1 VLTIAVSFPIVR
13 RVRRGGADVARGRRR
28 MTARGRI
35 VDRIGARDGELLLVC
50 PHFAGLRAGE
60 ADLVGCLPIGDAN
73 GATLALASA
82 FPDDPE
88 VYAGIFAAD
97 PFRPAPFL
105 LAALREAG
113 VRSVVNL
120 PTVAM
125 AADGLAQALSHAGV
139 DYAAELATLAKATA
153 LGLRVLAVATTVEQG
168 RQATA
173 AGIGRLL
180 FYPAADGDPTA
191 RRRRAAAAVEAVR
204 TMRATAPSAVILAFR
219 HPDYGD
225 ELEPLIA
232 AADGVVEWAIA
243 PRAKTTAP

>member
-1 VLTIAVSFPIVR
+1 
-13 RVRRGGADVARGRRR
+13 
-28 MTARGRI
+28 MTTRGRI
-35 VDRIGARDGELLLVC
+35 VDRICARDGDFLLVC

-73 GATLALASA
+73 GATLALARS

-88 VYAGIFAAD
+88 VFAGVLAAD

-105 LAALREAG
+105 LAALRDAG

-125 AADGLAQALSHAGV
+125 IAGGLAQALSHAGV
-139 DYAAELATLAKATA
+139 DYAAELATLAKAA
-153 LGLRVLAVATTVEQG
+153 AFGLQVLAVVTTVEQG

-173 AGIGRLL
+173 AGIRRLL
-180 FYPAADGDPTA
+180 VYPAADGDPA
-191 RRRRAAAAVEAVR
+191 VRRRRAAAAVEAVR
-204 TMRATAPSAVILAFR
+204 TMRAAAPTALILAFR

-232 AADGVVEWAIA
+232 AADGAVDWAIA
-243 PRAKTTAP
+243 PRETTTAL